1 MYWKRKHP
9 SRDCIQLSGH
19 RELLLSTESMVRQ
32 AVTKTRVLILTDC
45 RVENI
50 TIKWNERER

>member
-1 MYWKRKHP
+1 MYWKRKQP

-19 RELLLSTESMVRQ
+19 MELLLSTESMVRQ

-45 RVENI
+45 REENI
-50 TIKWNERER
+50 TIKWNKRER